1 MTGGMSRRS
10 FVRTTGLG
18 AGIATAVL
26 AQEPRASARAPLL
39 RAPTSSAVALP
50 DPGSIDAT
58 DPAQLSAVEA
68 ASLLQGKRLHP
79 RELLDACLRRSAEF
93 DGCLNTWVHT
103 YPEMARDQAEQAARR
118 LVAGD
123 APPICGLPIAMKDV
137 IAAAGLPLTAS
148 SRLLEGNIAA
158 GDATVWRW
166 LREQGAVL
174 MGHVHTD
181 EFGLTTTCP
190 QVGNPWDPTAIVGG
204 SSGGSAAVVAARF
217 APLALGADT
226 GGSLRIPASRC
237 GVSAIKP
244 TFGRVSKYGV
254 IPVSWTKDHVGAMGR
269 GIADAALLL
278 SAIAGVDPQDPVTV
292 AAPPLPP
299 GGYPLLPTGGDKPLA
314 GKRFGVGRAAAEGLP
329 TELATL
335 LTRFLDLITR
345 LGGELRD
352 ITMPVEPTGLATGDA
367 VETGAYHQQWADRID
382 QYSPAGAIAVGTALG
397 ALALP
402 AADYW
407 RLERDRA
414 RYQREYN
421 HMLSVERLDAVVL
434 PGVMT
439 DRVPREETPSKQL
452 ESHAPVTW
460 ANYTGVPVL
469 ALPAGRSAA
478 TGLPFGVQLGG
489 QAWKEAELIALGLEL
504 QAADPVWRE
513 TPTLCSAPRTLPTA
527 NITAPGPGPDPTNT
541 DAATPAVTFVPST
554 A

>member
-1 MTGGMSRRS
+1 M
-10 FVRTTGLG
+10 
-18 AGIATAVL
+18 L
-26 AQEPRASARAPLL
+26 ARPPRAAARPPAL
-39 RAPTSSAVALP
+39 RTPVPSSVALP
-50 DPGSIDAT
+50 DPATIDVA
-58 DPAQLSAVEA
+58 DPARLSAVEA
-68 ASLLQGKRLHP
+68 ASLLQAKRLHP
-79 RELLDACLRRSAEF
+79 RELLEACLRRSAEF
-93 DGCLNTWVHT
+93 DGSLNAWVRT
-103 YPEMARDQAEQAARR
+103 YPETAYDQAEQAARR
-118 LVAGD
+118 LASGD

-158 GDATVWRW
+158 GDATVWRS

-174 MGHVHTD
+174 IGHAHTD

-217 APLALGADT
+217 APLALGVDT

-254 IPVSWTKDHVGAMGR
+254 IPVSWSKDHVGTMGQ

-278 SAIAGVDPQDPVTV
+278 SAIAGADRRDPVTL

-299 GGYPLLPTGGDKPLA
+299 EGYPLAPVGGDKPLA
-314 GKRFGVGRAAAEGLP
+314 GKRFGVGRAAAEALP
-329 TELATL
+329 SELATL
-335 LTRFLDLITR
+335 LNRFLDLITR

-352 ITMPVEPTGLATGDA
+352 ITMPMEPTGLAMGDA

-382 QYSPAGAIAVGTALG
+382 QYSPASAIAVGTALG
-397 ALALP
+397 ALTLP

-407 RLERDRA
+407 KLERDRA
-414 RYQREYN
+414 RYQHEYN
-421 HMLSVERLDAVVL
+421 QMLNAEQLDAVVL
-434 PGVMT
+434 PGAVT
-439 DRVPREETPSKQL
+439 DRVPRNISPIEQL
-452 ESHAPVTW
+452 ESQAPVTW
-460 ANYTGVPVL
+460 ANYTGVPAL

-489 QAWKEAELIALGLEL
+489 RAWAEAELIALGLEL

-513 TPTLCSAPRTLPTA
+513 TPPLRPAPRALPAA

-541 DAATPAVTFVPST
+541 DAALPAVTFVPST
-554 A
+554 D